1 MKFQGEVLS
10 VAQMLEAANTAPVY
24 MPGVGV
30 GVLHTAAGNAR
41 HCADLLAAGDS
52 VESCWRFGV
61 LQTLDDYTSTLRRG
75 GVALAAQVFTD
86 EPTSTG
92 AVQIDAA
99 FAALA
104 DYLAERDGWDA
115 PAWVSDPGRRTSGWY
130 PFVPGIFRADADEES
145 PRAFRD
151 RGILVTTLS
160 LARA

>member
-10 VAQMLEAANTAPVY
+10 IAQMLDAANTAPAY
-24 MPGVGV
+24 TPGIGV

-41 HCADLLAAGDS
+41 HCADLLTAGDS
-52 VESCWRFGV
+52 LESCWRFGV

-75 GVALAAQVFTD
+75 GVALASQVFAD
-86 EPTSTG
+86 EPTLTG
-92 AVQIDAA
+92 VVQIDAA

-104 DYLAERDGWDA
+104 DYLAERDGWNA
-115 PAWVSDPGRRTSGWY
+115 PAWASDSARRTSGWY
-130 PFVPGIFRADADEES
+130 PSVPGIFRADADEES

-151 RGILVTTLS
+151 RGILITALS